1 MTNSTRTG
9 EPVGVAVQMTDEP
22 LNRALLVI
30 LVEIVFVGTRVNVA
44 VQLLAA
50 FIVSDPSLQSASPLH
65 PAKTDPEEAVA
76 LRATMMPLLKAPEA
90 PEQVLPQ
97 LIPVGELDTVPV
109 PVPIFVTATGKVCIV
124 GAGVVAHASG
134 L

>member
-1 MTNSTRTG
+1 
-9 EPVGVAVQMTDEP
+9 
-22 LNRALLVI
+22 
-30 LVEIVFVGTRVNVA
+30 
-44 VQLLAA
+44 LAA

-97 LIPVGELDTVPV
+97 LIPVGELETMPV
-109 PVPIFVTATGKVCIV
+109 PVPAFASATEYV
-124 GAGVVAHASG
+124 
-134 L
+134 